1 MSILTVDL
9 PQRSYDINIGPGL
22 LGQTGKVAAKF
33 ATDPEVYNKIHV
45 KLRDP
50 NNWILT
56 Y

>member
-1 MSILTVDL
+1 
-9 PQRSYDINIGPGL
+9 
-22 LGQTGKVAAKF
+22 VAAKF